1 MHVLIA
7 EDESDILEQYVIMLE
22 NSGHTVVGAKD
33 GEECLK
39 IYREA
44 ENSSSQLE
52 DNTSPFDVVVLDYRM
67 PKKDGIEVAKEIVAM
82 NRRQRIIFASA
93 FVEET
98 FLDSIKN
105 IGQVMEIMQKP
116 FKLSALVDAIEDKE
130 IYGELEKLNV
140 DISVIK
146 DLHPTHAQI
155 KAYFEALRIIQKG
168 RTY

>member
-7 EDESDILEQYVIMLE
+7 EDEPDILEQYLIVLE
-22 NSGHTVVGAKD
+22 RSGHKVVGAKD

-39 IYREA
+39 IYHEV
-44 ENSSSQLE
+44 EQSSKLG
-52 DNTSPFDVVVLDYRM
+52 DGILPFDVVVLDYRM
-67 PKKDGIEVAKEIVAM
+67 PKKDGIEVATEIIAI
-82 NRRQRIIFASA
+82 NSRQRIIFASA

-98 FLDSIKN
+98 FLDLIKN
-105 IGQVMEIMQKP
+105 IGQIVEIMQKP

-130 IYGELEKLNV
+130 IYAELEKLNV

-146 DLHPTHAQI
+146 DLHPTHTQVRS
-155 KAYFEALRIIQKG
+155 YFEALRMIQKG